1 MVRPKKTGRDR
12 FMLATFRTGIFVLA
26 FACAAATSFA
36 AADQTGSARVRPA
49 TTAGDLAAGSA
60 GKGKLKGT
68 AKGRTKETP
77 KASKKTPAVRL
88 SGSAELQVIY
98 DDNILRANK
107 GTLLEFR
114 QNAAPEKF
122 KIETYDDMIISPKL
136 NVALASKLVAGHEG
150 SVRLSFTRWQ
160 YARNPIKNND
170 AWAIRLRQQV
180 LARDFIEASYTY
192 APSAY
197 IRELSDRPPYT
208 PRTVP
213 IAWVPFKSARNAFT
227 LGYSHR
233 FTAKLIARADVGRT
247 IRYYNRPFLEND
259 NWEWNGVGVATYS
272 ILSFL
277 RLNGRYAYANVKAR
291 AHDSTTETQEVSDDG
306 DPSYERD
313 LYELGVDFLPKGRLW
328 NVTTVSVTGQYQGYY
343 FTADRVPWEDGLH
356 VGRKDTVKVIEL
368 GADTS
373 PLFGPVGLSFGYR
386 YTQRRSSLPADVGAD
401 AADEKDYNNNRFW
414 VGAAYP
420 F

>member
-1 MVRPKKTGRDR
+1 
-12 FMLATFRTGIFVLA
+12 MLSKLRMGFLWFALA
-26 FACAAATSFA
+26 CVAATSVA
-36 AADQTGSARVRPA
+36 SAREDGASQAQPA
-49 TTAGDLAAGSA
+49 MTAGDLAAGSA
-60 GKGKLKGT
+60 GKGKPKRT
-68 AKGRTKETP
+68 TKAKATP
-77 KASKKTPAVRL
+77 KAATKTPAVRL
-88 SGSAELQVIY
+88 SGSLDMQVIY
-98 DDNILRANK
+98 DDNILRANE

-114 QNAAPEKF
+114 QNASPQKF
-122 KIETYDDMIISPKL
+122 KVETYDDMILSPKL
-136 NVALASKLVAGHEG
+136 NVAFARKMLAGREASL
-150 SVRLSFTRWQ
+150 RLSFTRWQ

-170 AWAIRLRQQV
+170 AWSVRLRQQTF
-180 LARDFIEASYTY
+180 ARDFVEASYTY

-197 IRELSDRPPYT
+197 IRQLSDRPPYT

-213 IAWVPFKSARNAFT
+213 IAWIPFKSARNAFT

-233 FTAKLIARADVGRT
+233 FTPKLNARLDVGRT
-247 IRYYNRPFLEND
+247 IRYYNRPFIEND

-272 ILSFL
+272 VLPFL
-277 RLNGRYAYANVKAR
+277 RLNGRYAYSNVKAR
-291 AHDSTTETQEVSDDG
+291 AHDSTTETDEISDDG

-313 LYELGVDFLPKGRLW
+313 LYELEVDLLPKGRLW
-328 NVTTVSVTGQYQGYY
+328 KVTTVAVSGQYQGYY

-401 AADEKDYNNNRFW
+401 AADEKDYNNNRVW
-414 VGAAYP
+414 IGASYP